1 MKQLRLL
8 SISLF
13 AVLLLIVALAA
24 CTADDMK
31 DLKSSQAQ
39 TTNQATITGSSQPGQ
54 PSPGTER
61 IAQITACNNYI
72 IALEDITPVG
82 GNWEWVWSVTNPN
95 PGNGNNGT
103 TQNLSHWGMQFGSCF
118 LWSNVV
124 GAAYSANGVNWT
136 SFTPSYSVDPS
147 QNCMT
152 TPVLKF
158 NYGTV
163 GTTPTYYKLILNA
176 DYQPGYVPG
185 YYKSGVRTGCC
196 IFNFNGVGCPGG
208 PGEVGER

>member
-1 MKQLRLL
+1 MKRLRLL

-13 AVLLLIVALAA
+13 AVLILVVVLSA
-24 CTADDMK
+24 CTADD
-31 DLKSSQAQ
+31 LKAPPSVQEQPVVSRIIYQNDHSS
-39 TTNQATITGSSQPGQ
+39 
-54 PSPGTER
+54 R
-61 IAQITACNNYI
+61 IAETSACGTYT
-72 IALEDITPVG
+72 IALETITQVG
-82 GNWEWVWSVTNPN
+82 SNYEWVWSVTNPN

-103 TQNLSHWGMQFGSCF
+103 VQNLSHWGMQFGSCF
-118 LWSNVV
+118 SWSNVV
-124 GAAYSANGVNWT
+124 GAAYSTNGVNWT

-158 NYGTV
+158 DYGTT
-163 GTTPTYYKLILNA
+163 GTNSTYYKLILNA

-185 YYKSGVRTGCC
+185 YYKSGQRTGCC